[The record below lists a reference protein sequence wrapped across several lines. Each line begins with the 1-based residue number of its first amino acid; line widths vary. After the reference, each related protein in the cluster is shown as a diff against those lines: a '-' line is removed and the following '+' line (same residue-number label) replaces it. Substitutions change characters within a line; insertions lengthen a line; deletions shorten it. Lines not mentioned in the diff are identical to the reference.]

1 MWGKLSGTT
10 PWLFAIWGDDP
21 SVWLYRVDN
30 HSLHRDKLG
39 GGDCVVLRL
48 GPYSLRVFP
57 IDFPETLHPPLT
69 TNH

>member
-1 MWGKLSGTT
+1 VWGKLSGTT

-39 GGDCVVLRL
+39 GGQGFHDGWVTINEPLDPMFLV
-48 GPYSLRVFP
+48 YSA
-57 IDFPETLHPPLT
+57 
-69 TNH
+69 N